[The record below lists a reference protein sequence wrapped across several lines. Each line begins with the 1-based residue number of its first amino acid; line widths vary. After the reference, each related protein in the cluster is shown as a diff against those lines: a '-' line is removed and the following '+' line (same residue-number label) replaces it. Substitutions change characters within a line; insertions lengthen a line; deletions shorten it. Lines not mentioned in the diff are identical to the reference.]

1 MAGSVNKVIIVGN
14 LGADPE
20 VRQFPNGGQVC
31 NMKIATTEKWT
42 NRDGERQEKTEWH
55 SIAMFG
61 DGLIR
66 VAQDYLRKGD
76 KVYIEGQLQTRKYTD
91 REGNERYNTEIVVRG
106 IHGAMVMLGSPN
118 QSRRGG
124 DYHGDP
130 GYDRKAPAQ
139 SSRQQPE
146 QDFSQ
151 DMDDEIPF

>member
-1 MAGSVNKVIIVGN
+1 MASSINKVIIVGN
-14 LGADPE
+14 LGSDPE
-20 VRQFPNGGQVC
+20 IRQFPNGGQVC

-61 DGLIR
+61 EGLIR
-66 VAQDYLRKGD
+66 VAQDYLHKGD

-91 REGNERYNTEIVVRG
+91 REGQERYNTEIVVRG
-106 IHGAMVMLGSPN
+106 FQGAMVMLGSLN
-118 QSRRGG
+118 NTERSSDYQGRGG
-124 DYHGDP
+124 YERRSP
-130 GYDRKAPAQ
+130 Q
-139 SSRQQPE
+139 SSNRQPE

>member
-14 LGADPE
+14 LGSDPE
-20 VRQFPNGGQVC
+20 VRQFQSGGQVC

-66 VAQDYLRKGD
+66 VAQDYLKKGD
-76 KVYIEGQLQTRKYTD
+76 KVYIEGQLQTRKYID
-91 REGNERYNTEIVVRG
+91 REGHERYNTEIVVRG

-118 QSRRGG
+118 QSRRNG
-124 DYHGDP
+124 DYGGG
-130 GYDRKAPAQ
+130 GYERRSPPPEN
-139 SSRQQPE
+139 RQPE

>member
-14 LGADPE
+14 LGGDPE
-20 VRQFPNGGQVC
+20 IRQFPNGGQVC
-31 NMKIATTEKWT
+31 NMKVATTEKWT
-42 NRDGERQEKTEWH
+42 NREGERQEKTEWH

-66 VAQDYLRKGD
+66 VAQDYLHKGD
-76 KVYIEGQLQTRKYTD
+76 KVYIEGQLQTRKYVD
-91 REGNERYNTEIVVRG
+91 REGQDRYNTEIVVRG

-118 QSRRGG
+118 SADRGG
-124 DYHGDP
+124 DYQGRG
-130 GYDRKAPAQ
+130 GYERRSPP
-139 SSRQQPE
+139 SNNRQPE

>member
-14 LGADPE
+14 LGSDPE
-20 VRQFPNGGQVC
+20 VRQIQNGGQVC

-61 DGLIR
+61 EGLIR
-66 VAQDYLRKGD
+66 VAQDYLHKGD
-76 KVYIEGQLQTRKYTD
+76 KVYIEGQLQTRKYVD
-91 REGNERYNTEIVVRG
+91 REGQERYNTEIVVRG

-118 QSRRGG
+118 NAERSSDYQSRG
-124 DYHGDP
+124 
-130 GYDRKAPAQ
+130 GYDRKSPP
-139 SSRQQPE
+139 SSNRQPE

>member
-1 MAGSVNKVIIVGN
+1 MASSINKVIIVGN
-14 LGADPE
+14 LGSDPE
-20 VRQFPNGGQVC
+20 IRQFPNGGQVC

-66 VAQDYLRKGD
+66 VAQDYLHKGD

-91 REGNERYNTEIVVRG
+91 REGQERYNTEIVVRG
-106 IHGAMVMLGSPN
+106 LQGAMVMLGSLN
-118 QSRRGG
+118 NTERSSDYQGRGG
-124 DYHGDP
+124 YERRSP
-130 GYDRKAPAQ
+130 Q
-139 SSRQQPE
+139 SSNRQPE